1 MGTGSSKKSL
11 SPDIY
16 LPAILLSFTKLNEFH
31 EYFKSKREYKE
42 LSNLF
47 YTLTENNHYIDGMIV
62 EFKKLLEKANQNLN
76 IYSIIKFILD
86 KLHNEL
92 NEFKNIENQIEVNV
106 CGLEESKIYT
116 VFTNLYN
123 KNNKSIIQQ
132 LFYGEKELITQ
143 CSSCNL
149 TQYSFEVLQM
159 FYYNLENYKDEIKL
173 KNLFEDYEKSYEK
186 AWLCNKCNNNNNSK
200 FRPLIKKL
208 PQIMIVCLD
217 KNVNNRKIEYY
228 LQLKT
233 HKEEYTLV
241 CFIINANENNKTVM
255 KYNVFYKENERWYM
269 YNITSNETKQ
279 IKDITNITH
288 NPLVVFYQKS
298 IKYDKMFMEKIYQRL
313 FTLFKNMAEVQKLV
327 KGHISNENKFDKY
340 YIINKS
346 FFIKLSKIYET
357 EEIYKNDNII
367 FDKFNQVTDITKLN
381 GIEISNK
388 IQLFSERINKLKEN
402 SFEAEYEV
410 ENEYENR
417 NEIKY
422 PKEFVLVKEEDFNDL
437 LKDFNLNINNL
448 KNNLYEVMFGENLLF
463 IKEHNK
469 NIYYIC
475 YPLLFILNVERI
487 FVFNDENCF
496 SHEIKFYIKDKGGLS
511 YYFNERNLDLFTKVQ
526 KIIDKEDEHIGDLI
540 NIISNKTMFDLN
552 KNFYVN

>member
-1 MGTGSSKKSL
+1 MGTGASKKSI

-186 AWLCNKCNNNNNSK
+186 AWLCNKCNNNNNSI

-228 LQLKT
+228 LQLKI

-241 CFIINANENNKTVM
+241 CFIINANENNKTIM
-255 KYNVFYKENERWYM
+255 KYNVFYKENEKWYM

-298 IKYDKMFMEKIYQRL
+298 IKYDKIFMEKIYQRL

-340 YIINKS
+340 YIINKN

-381 GIEISNK
+381 GIEVNNK

-475 YPLLFILNVERI
+475 YPLIFILNVERI